1 MFLLE
6 LKVLAS
12 APNITISE
20 CLKEPR
26 SYKGKLFLRLSL
38 DENTTNILIFHFL
51 KMNLH
56 FGTSNI

>member
-38 DENTTNILIFHFL
+38 DENTTNI
-51 KMNLH
+51 
-56 FGTSNI
+56 